1 MNFAHS
7 EVATL
12 DPNTMRTLCEEY
24 VANNYID
31 PETSERLGV
40 KRGLRNP
47 DGTGVLAGL
56 TNVCDVV
63 GYKKD
68 QEGHVIPTPGKLIY
82 RGVNINEIVD
92 EAYRNDRFVFE
103 EVIWL
108 LLFGS
113 LPNQEQL
120 DDFCEILAEHRALPE
135 GFMDTMNAPSPNI
148 MNKLQRCVLGLYS
161 YDEHAEDLSLEN
173 ILSQSINLIA
183 SMPTMMVNAYQMKRR
198 YYDKQSM
205 FFHLP
210 KPGQSTAEHILSTY
224 RPDQKFTHEEAK
236 LLDMCLLVHADHGG
250 GNCSTFTARVLSSS
264 GTDTYSAIAAA
275 IGALKGPKHGGANLM
290 VNRQLQDIL
299 KHVENPEDDDEVR
312 EYLRRILRKQAG
324 DGSGLIYG
332 MGHAVYTMSDPREVI
347 LKERA
352 KAEVAEAIPSEEDT
366 FDEYDFEQAD
376 PRSAVQAYG
385 AEPAEGAV
393 ALLRIYA
400 RAEDRGDAS
409 INSSGHSFL
418 SVRNVSDHDIEV
430 GGLRIAPDTEMT
442 FWPSTAIWLRTI
454 PRSPTTTLFI
464 TAPA

>member
-40 KRGLRNP
+40 KRGLRTP

-113 LPNQEQL
+113 LPTREQL

-173 ILSQSINLIA
+173 ILNQSINLIA

-210 KPGQSTAEHILSTY
+210 KPGQSTAEHIPAPTV
-224 RPDQKFTHEEAK
+224 RI
-236 LLDMCLLVHADHGG
+236 
-250 GNCSTFTARVLSSS
+250 RSSPMRKQS
-264 GTDTYSAIAAA
+264 CWICACWCTPTTAAA
-275 IGALKGPKHGGANLM
+275 TAPPLPPVCCPLPA
-290 VNRQLQDIL
+290 
-299 KHVENPEDDDEVR
+299 
-312 EYLRRILRKQAG
+312 RIL
-324 DGSGLIYG
+324 
-332 MGHAVYTMSDPREVI
+332 
-347 LKERA
+347 
-352 KAEVAEAIPSEEDT
+352 IP
-366 FDEYDFEQAD
+366 
-376 PRSAVQAYG
+376 
-385 AEPAEGAV
+385 
-393 ALLRIYA
+393 LLQRP
-400 RAEDRGDAS
+400 
-409 INSSGHSFL
+409 
-418 SVRNVSDHDIEV
+418 SVH
-430 GGLRIAPDTEMT
+430 
-442 FWPSTAIWLRTI
+442 
-454 PRSPTTTLFI
+454 
-464 TAPA
+464 

>member
-113 LPNQEQL
+113 LPNREQL

-264 GTDTYSAIAAA
+264 GTDTYSAMAAA
-275 IGALKGPKHGGANLM
+275 LCSLKGPRHGGANLM
-290 VNRQLQDIL
+290 VMQMMQNIR
-299 KHVENPEDDDEVR
+299 ENLHDTEDDE
-312 EYLRRILRKQAG
+312 ELEAYLKKLLHGEAFDRK
-324 DGSGLIYG
+324 GLIYG
-332 MGHAVYTMSDPREVI
+332 MGHAVYTISDPREVV
-347 LKERA
+347 LKQRA
-352 KAEVAEAIPSEEDT
+352 RHLAYDKGFEE
-366 FDEYDFEQAD
+366 EY
-376 PRSAVQAYG
+376 
-385 AEPAEGAV
+385 
-393 ALLRIYA
+393 
-400 RAEDRGDAS
+400 
-409 INSSGHSFL
+409 NL
-418 SVRNVSDHDIEV
+418 SLIHI
-430 GGLRIAPDTEMT
+430 
-442 FWPSTAIWLRTI
+442 
-454 PRSPTTTLFI
+454 
-464 TAPA
+464 

>member
-1 MNFAHS
+1 MNFAHA

-12 DPNTMRTLCEEY
+12 DPTTMRTLCEEY
-24 VANNYID
+24 IANNYID

-82 RGVNINEIVD
+82 RGVNINEIVE

-113 LPNQEQL
+113 LPTQEQL

-173 ILSQSINLIA
+173 ILNQSINLIA

-250 GNCSTFTARVLSSS
+250 GNCSTFTTRVLSSS
-264 GTDTYSAIAAA
+264 GTDTYSAIAAG
-275 IGALKGPKHGGANLM
+275 IGALKGPKHGGANIKVMQMIDDIRAHVIDPTDEAAMHDYLSRI
-290 VNRQLQDIL
+290 VDRQAFDQ
-299 KHVENPEDDDEVR
+299 K
-312 EYLRRILRKQAG
+312 
-324 DGSGLIYG
+324 GLIYG
-332 MGHAVYTMSDPREVI
+332 MGHAVYSLSDPRAVVFKNFVHQ
-347 LKERA
+347 LADAKGRA
-352 KAEVAEAIPSEEDT
+352 L
-366 FDEYDFEQAD
+366 DFEYYNTIERLA
-376 PRSAVQAYG
+376 PKVI
-385 AEPAEGAV
+385 AEKRHIYKGVSTNVDFYSGFVYDMLGIPVELYTPIFAV
-393 ALLRIYA
+393 ARIVGWSAHRMEELVNVDKIIRPAYQ
-400 RAEDRGDAS
+400 S
-409 INSSGHSFL
+409 I
-418 SVRNVSDHDIEV
+418 
-430 GGLRIAPDTEMT
+430 MT
-442 FWPSTAIWLRTI
+442 
-454 PRSPTTTLFI
+454 PRDYVPLENR
-464 TAPA
+464 

>member
-24 VANNYID
+24 MANNYID

-113 LPNQEQL
+113 LPTREQL
-120 DDFCEILAEHRALPE
+120 DDFCDILAEHRALPE
-135 GFMDTMNAPSPNI
+135 GFMDTMNAPSPNV

-173 ILSQSINLIA
+173 ILNQSINLIA

-210 KPGQSTAEHILSTY
+210 KPGQIT
-224 RPDQKFTHEEAK
+224 
-236 LLDMCLLVHADHGG
+236 
-250 GNCSTFTARVLSSS
+250 SSNTKRS
-264 GTDTYSAIAAA
+264 
-275 IGALKGPKHGGANLM
+275 
-290 VNRQLQDIL
+290 
-299 KHVENPEDDDEVR
+299 
-312 EYLRRILRKQAG
+312 LR
-324 DGSGLIYG
+324 
-332 MGHAVYTMSDPREVI
+332 
-347 LKERA
+347 
-352 KAEVAEAIPSEEDT
+352 
-366 FDEYDFEQAD
+366 
-376 PRSAVQAYG
+376 
-385 AEPAEGAV
+385 
-393 ALLRIYA
+393 
-400 RAEDRGDAS
+400 
-409 INSSGHSFL
+409 
-418 SVRNVSDHDIEV
+418 
-430 GGLRIAPDTEMT
+430 
-442 FWPSTAIWLRTI
+442 
-454 PRSPTTTLFI
+454 
-464 TAPA
+464 

>member
-1 MNFAHS
+1 MNFAHA

-12 DPNTMRTLCEEY
+12 DPTTMRTLCEEY
-24 VANNYID
+24 IANNYID

-113 LPNQEQL
+113 LPTREQL
-120 DDFCEILAEHRALPE
+120 DDFCEILAESRALPD

-161 YDEHAEDLSLEN
+161 YDDRAEDLSLEN
-173 ILSQSINLIA
+173 ILNQSINLIA

-250 GNCSTFTARVLSSS
+250 GNCSTFTTRVLSSS
-264 GTDTYSAIAAA
+264 GTDTYAAISAA
-275 IGALKGPKHGGANLM
+275 IGALKGPKHGGANLKVM
-290 VNRQLQDIL
+290 HQLDYIL
-299 KHVENPEDDDEVR
+299 ANVEHPEDDGEVR
-312 EYLRRILRKQAG
+312 EMLRKIIRKEAG

-332 MGHAVYTMSDPREVI
+332 MGHAVYTLSDPRAQI
-347 LKERA
+347 LKNHARSLAYKKGYDEEYNMLCSIERLA
-352 KAEVAEAIPSEEDT
+352 PEIFAEEKHGPKKVCANVDLFSGLIYRMLGISEDLYTPLFAIARVPGWCAHRVEEV
-366 FDEYDFEQAD
+366 EYANRIIR
-376 PRSAVQAYG
+376 PAYKYLG
-385 AEPAEGAV
+385 EPQEY
-393 ALLRIYA
+393 LPLEER
-400 RAEDRGDAS
+400 
-409 INSSGHSFL
+409 
-418 SVRNVSDHDIEV
+418 
-430 GGLRIAPDTEMT
+430 
-442 FWPSTAIWLRTI
+442 
-454 PRSPTTTLFI
+454 
-464 TAPA
+464 

>member
-1 MNFAHS
+1 MNYQHA

-12 DPNTMRTLCEEY
+12 DPQTMQTLCEEY
-24 VANNYID
+24 IANNYID

-68 QEGHVIPTPGKLIY
+68 QEGHVISIPGKLIY
-82 RGVNINEIVD
+82 RGVNIEEIVE

-113 LPNQEQL
+113 LPTQTQL
-120 DDFCEILAEHRALPE
+120 DDFCALLAEHRALPD
-135 GFMDTMNAPSPNI
+135 GFMDTMNAPSPNV

-173 ILSQSINLIA
+173 ILNQSINLIA

-299 KHVENPEDDDEVR
+299 KHVEHPDDDDEVR

-347 LKERA
+347 LKNRARHLAYEKGFEEEYNMLCSIERLA
-352 KAEVAEAIPSEEDT
+352 PGIFAEEKGSTKPVCANVDLFSGLIYNMLGISEDIYTPLFAIARVPGWCAHRVEEVV
-366 FDEYDFEQAD
+366 FANRIIR
-376 PRSAVQAYG
+376 PAYKYLG
-385 AEPAEGAV
+385 
-393 ALLRIYA
+393 
-400 RAEDRGDAS
+400 
-409 INSSGHSFL
+409 
-418 SVRNVSDHDIEV
+418 VRQKYKPIEE
-430 GGLRIAPDTEMT
+430 R
-442 FWPSTAIWLRTI
+442 
-454 PRSPTTTLFI
+454 
-464 TAPA
+464 